1 MTIMTIRIPDDV
13 KEAFDKAFEGQD
25 KDAIIAQFIRDG
37 LAARGVP
44 EMADALDRDLA
55 ESRGKDLGTTKQ
67 NAGSFECG
75 HPQGARRRPPV
86 KLVVDASVAVKWF
99 FHNKAGEQEVA
110 QALNILDALQAGGAA
125 YRLGASLSRQL
136 KHHFFD
142 TLYHAIAIEQGAMLI
157 TADNSYFAKAFRL
170 GNIKLLTSFTAS

>member
-1 MTIMTIRIPDDV
+1 M
-13 KEAFDKAFEGQD
+13 
-25 KDAIIAQFIRDG
+25 
-37 LAARGVP
+37 
-44 EMADALDRDLA
+44 
-55 ESRGKDLGTTKQ
+55 
-67 NAGSFECG
+67 
-75 HPQGARRRPPV
+75 

-99 FHNKAGEQEVA
+99 FHNKAGEQDVV
-110 QALNILDALQAGGAA
+110 QALNILDALQAGDADAIQPPHWLVESMSVLVREAPPFAEEALEILTALELPVMIDSAA

-157 TADNSYFAKAFRL
+157 TADDSYFAKAFRL

>member
-1 MTIMTIRIPDDV
+1 M
-13 KEAFDKAFEGQD
+13 
-25 KDAIIAQFIRDG
+25 
-37 LAARGVP
+37 
-44 EMADALDRDLA
+44 
-55 ESRGKDLGTTKQ
+55 
-67 NAGSFECG
+67 
-75 HPQGARRRPPV
+75 

-99 FHNKAGEQEVA
+99 FHNKAGEHDVK
-110 QALNILDALQAGGAA
+110 QALEILDALQAGGADAIQPPHWLVESMFVLVREAPPFAEEALEILTAPELPVMIDSAA

-157 TADNSYFAKAFRL
+157 TADDSYFAKAFRL